1 MIPVVWL
8 PQAELDVVTIY
19 ASLYVH
25 NPLAA
30 ERVASRLE
38 QKVLLL
44 ARHSKIGVERTDIR
58 PALRML
64 SASPYLIFY
73 HIVPGPKDETEEV
86 HLLRIIDGR
95 RDLSDMF

>member
-1 MIPVVWL
+1 MITVVWT
-8 PQAELDVVTIY
+8 PQAELDVVTLY

-30 ERVASRLE
+30 ERVVSRIE

-44 ARHSKIGVERTDIR
+44 ARHPKLGVERADIR

-64 SASPYLIFY
+64 SAPPYLIFY
-73 HIVPGPKDETEEV
+73 LIVPGEGDETEEV

-95 RDLSDMF
+95 RDLSDMI

>member
-1 MIPVVWL
+1 MITVVWT
-8 PQAELDVVTIY
+8 PQAELDVVTPY

-30 ERVASRLE
+30 ERVASRIE

-44 ARHSKIGVERTDIR
+44 ARHPKLGVERADVR

-64 SASPYLIFY
+64 SAPPYLIFY
-73 HIVPGPKDETEEV
+73 VMVPGEGDETEEV